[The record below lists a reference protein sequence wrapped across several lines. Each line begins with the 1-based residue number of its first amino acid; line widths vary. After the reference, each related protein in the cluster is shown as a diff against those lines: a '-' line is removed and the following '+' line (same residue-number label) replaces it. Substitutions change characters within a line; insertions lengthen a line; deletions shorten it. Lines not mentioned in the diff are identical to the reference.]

1 MALEKIKIKHGSPEW
16 LEFRTQG
23 IGGSDAA
30 AILGLNPYKT
40 NVQVWEEKVGL
51 RVPDDISDKPNVKY
65 GKAAEELLIKLFALD
80 YPQYKVKINRNV
92 VYKRGFMFASLDAEL
107 TEIETGAKGIYE
119 GKTTEV
125 HSHNTMKMWDM
136 HTPEYYYV
144 QVLHYF
150 IVLGWKFAYLKGQM
164 KQTGKNGEIE
174 LITRHYPYLRKD
186 LLDELKYLYL
196 KEKEF
201 WEKYVLPKKRPPLIL
216 PKLIKN

>member
-80 YPQYKVKINRNV
+80 YPQYKVRINRNV

-107 TEIETGAKGIYE
+107 IEIATGEKGFYE

-125 HSHNTMKMWDM
+125 HSGNTMKMWDRQI
-136 HTPEYYYV
+136 PEYYYV

-150 IVLGWKFAYLKGQM
+150 ITLGWKFAFCKGQI
-164 KQTGKNGEIE
+164 KQTGKNNEIE
-174 LITRHYPYLRKD
+174 LITRHYPYARVD
-186 LLDELKYLYL
+186 LLDDLKYLYL

-201 WEKYVLPKKRPPLIL
+201 WEQYVLTDKRPPLIL

>member
-1 MALEKIKIKHGSPEW
+1 MALEKIKIKHGSPAW
-16 LEFRTQG
+16 LEFRKKG

-40 NVQVWEEKVGL
+40 NVQVWEEKTGR

-80 YPQYKVKINRNV
+80 YPQYKVRINRNV

-107 TEIETGAKGIYE
+107 IEIATGDRGLYE

-125 HSHNTMKMWDM
+125 HSGNTMKMWDRQI
-136 HTPEYYYV
+136 PEYYYV
-144 QVLHYF
+144 QVLHYL
-150 IVLGWKFAYLKGQM
+150 ITTGWKFAVCKGQI
-164 KQTGKNGEIE
+164 KQTGKNNEIE
-174 LITRHYPYLRKD
+174 LITRHYPYVRAD

-201 WEKYVLPKKRPPLIL
+201 WEQHVLTDKRPPLIL
-216 PKLIKN
+216 PKLTKN